1 MTSTQ
6 GKHIVKIL
14 KYLEL
19 IKIELLSFIIL
30 GRYSTLRI
38 QEMQINKKFE
48 TLKTLLN
55 IGTVMVGRYT
65 NNMNFK
71 SQYKAIGD
79 LVYFTKKVIRVG
91 KYEHNC
97 FEVYK
102 SR

>member
-1 MTSTQ
+1 
-6 GKHIVKIL
+6 
-14 KYLEL
+14 
-19 IKIELLSFIIL
+19 
-30 GRYSTLRI
+30 
-38 QEMQINKKFE
+38 
-48 TLKTLLN
+48 
-55 IGTVMVGRYT
+55 MVGRYT